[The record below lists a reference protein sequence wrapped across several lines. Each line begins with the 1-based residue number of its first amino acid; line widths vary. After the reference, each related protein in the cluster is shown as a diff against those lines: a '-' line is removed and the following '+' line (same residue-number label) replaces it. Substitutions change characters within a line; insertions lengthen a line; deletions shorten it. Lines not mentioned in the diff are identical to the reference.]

1 VRSLQPPFNP
11 ATSRNPQRPDQTRE
25 NNFHWPAEI
34 GIEERNQPACRVATP
49 NAIDGCILKVASPE
63 NRPVMQ
69 PSVLSS
75 LVVARTINPG
85 VSVWTIL
92 PHSL

>member
-1 VRSLQPPFNP
+1 LALKRKTNLLVGL
-11 ATSRNPQRPDQTRE
+11 
-25 NNFHWPAEI
+25 
-34 GIEERNQPACRVATP
+34 ATP
-49 NAIDGCILKVASPE
+49 NAIDGRILKVASRE
-63 NRPVMQ
+63 DRRVMQ

-75 LVVARTINPG
+75 LTVARTINPG